1 MRSLYGRIFLA
12 FWAVM
17 VLVVAGSIGLT
28 WLVLSERTDELPRI
42 SGELMRGAAAALAD
56 GGETGLVAWL
66 QHGRETVTDIR
77 VLIVNEEGHELL
89 GRELPLGISRLLRE
103 PDLGVPAFP
112 GIEVVPARPLPQLIG
127 RDGRRYGILIGP
139 RRHTPGP
146 LGVLLEARFAVLLLA
161 FAVTGG
167 ASWLLTRSIA
177 RPVRALGA
185 ATRQL
190 ASGDLG
196 ARVDVRVSARHDEFG
211 TLGRDFDAMATR
223 LRELLSGREQ
233 LLRDVSHEL
242 RSPLARMRVA
252 LGLARQP
259 GAEPQREF
267 ERLDAEVERLDRLIG
282 QMLHLTRL
290 DATSAD
296 ALREDVDVVEL
307 LDGITRD
314 AAFEAQARGVSVRW
328 EPTVAGAVVVRG
340 NAAWLASAIE
350 NVVRNALRYTADG
363 SIIDVDVGVVQ
374 AVDAVRI
381 EVRDRGPGV
390 PEAEL
395 TRIFEPFHRVAASRT
410 RDSGGDG
417 IGLAITARVL
427 AAHGG
432 WAVAANAPG
441 GGLVVTLGLPR
452 PGAAVLAAATSG

>member
-1 MRSLYGRIFLA
+1 VRSLYGRIFLA

-28 WLVLSERTDELPRI
+28 WLVLTERTDELPRI

-56 GGETGLVAWL
+56 GGEAGLVAWL
-66 QHGRETVTDIR
+66 QHGRATVIDIR
-77 VLIVNEEGHELL
+77 VLIVDEQRHELL
-89 GRELPLGISRLLRE
+89 GRELPLGIERLLRE
-103 PDLGVPAFP
+103 PDLGLAAYP
-112 GIEVVPARPLPQLIG
+112 GIVVVPARPLPQLVA

-139 RRHTPGP
+139 RRHMPGP

-167 ASWLLTRSIA
+167 ASWLLTRSIT
-177 RPVRALGA
+177 RPVRALGT

-196 ARVDVRVSARHDEFG
+196 VRVEGRVSARRDEFG
-211 TLGRDFDAMATR
+211 TLARDFDAMATR
-223 LRELLSGREQ
+223 LRELLAGRER

-252 LGLARQP
+252 LGLARQNGGQP
-259 GAEPQREF
+259 EREL

-290 DATSAD
+290 DATTAEV
-296 ALREDVDVVEL
+296 LREDVDLVDL

-314 AAFEAQARGVSVRW
+314 AAFEAQARRVVVRW
-328 EPTVAGAVVVRG
+328 RPPAAGGIVVRG
-340 NAAWLASAIE
+340 NGGWLASAIE
-350 NVVRNALRYTADG
+350 NVVRNALRYTDEA
-363 SIIDVDVGVVQ
+363 STVDVVLGQ
-374 AVDAVRI
+374 GTDAVRI

-390 PEAEL
+390 PEPEL
-395 TRIFEPFHRVAASRT
+395 ERIFEPFHRVAASRT

-432 WAVAANAPG
+432 RAEAANAPG
-441 GGLVVTLGLPR
+441 GGLLVTLWLPR
-452 PGAAVLAAATSG
+452 PGAAVLPTSESA